1 MLDVENKTQ
10 QHLKSIKTID
20 DEIYERI
27 NEACERINKIK
38 YFYNIGINLSQ
49 LSQKIDSFIKAL
61 EPWNKNKSLALSLI
75 DAWNTVNNAA
85 MYHGRDTLLSLAKEV
100 GRGAAFNKILSM
112 YSSENIN
119 FNNMTKI
126 AEEAGRDAEKYVAWE
141 VVRDVP
147 GLEDN
152 LFGYVIEL
160 YELGVKPMSFKLVN
174 GKEKYVVDIPF
185 RKDGKLLLGCYSHGD
200 DEILYV
206 HELGEYCK
214 NLKPLRLS
222 APIRIIE

>member
-1 MLDVENKTQ
+1 MLDVENKKQ
-10 QHLKSIKTID
+10 QHLKSIKTIE

-27 NEACERINKIK
+27 NRACERINKIK
-38 YFYNIGINLSQ
+38 YYYNIGIDLSQ

-75 DAWNTVNNAA
+75 DAWNTVSNVAK
-85 MYHGRDTLLSLAKEV
+85 YHGRDMLSLAKEL
-100 GRGAAFNKILSM
+100 GHRAAFNKVLSM

-119 FNNMTKI
+119 SNIVLKI

-160 YELGVKPMSFKLVN
+160 YELGVKPMSFRLVDR
-174 GKEKYVVDIPF
+174 KEKYVVDIPF

-214 NLKPLRLS
+214 NLKPLRLY